1 MNSRL
6 QLPQTVRGVVM
17 KRAYG
22 NWMIGLIVS
31 ALPVQ
36 AETNRVVVAESLA
49 LEQAYDRALATDQ
62 TIRSAA
68 VEIQKANLLPWSA
81 LTRQGP
87 RVLGNASYAKP
98 EHELASAPLVTT
110 KRADLAVEL
119 PLLDLTVFPAFRA
132 GKLSAQAARLAR
144 QFTVRHVLFGVTTA
158 YYDVLKQQRVVEVN
172 RQTLELAR
180 GQLDLAQKRFNVG
193 DVTKTDVLRARVT
206 VERGQR
212 TLTESENALRLA
224 RSVLASI
231 LNLGTE
237 STWVLTDPP
246 AYPVSVESL
255 EALQER
261 AAAGR
266 EDLRVATLAIE
277 TAQARRSEVIARY
290 GPRLVA
296 QWDNV
301 WIDPA
306 TASQPNNFWQATVAV
321 QIPFFEGGQ
330 RELDLRRAGL
340 ERTQAELSYESLTKS
355 IAVDVKEAW
364 LRVHSLEQTLQALH
378 VEVEAAD
385 ENYRSLEHQYRAGT
399 ATSLDVLDALRD
411 LNTARTDLAVE
422 TYGYQ
427 LALRDL
433 ERVTGVFQQ
442 ARVAKVKQP

>member
-1 MNSRL
+1 MRL
-6 QLPQTVRGVVM
+6 RPIIL
-17 KRAYG
+17 A
-22 NWMIGLIVS
+22 LL
-31 ALPVQ
+31 LPVAVATAQ
-36 AETNRVVVAESLA
+36 TNTAPVVQSLA

-62 TIRSAA
+62 TIRIAYA
-68 VEIQKANLLPWSA
+68 EIQKANLLPWSA

-98 EHELASAPLVTT
+98 EHEIASASLVTT
-110 KRADLAVEL
+110 KRADLTVEL
-119 PLLDLTVFPAFRA
+119 PLIDFTVFPAFRA
-132 GKLSAQAARLAR
+132 GKLSAQAARLAH
-144 QFTVRHVLFGVTTA
+144 QFTVRNVLFGVTTA

-180 GQLDLAQKRFNVG
+180 GQFDLAQKRFNVG

-206 VERGQR
+206 VERAQR

-224 RSVLASI
+224 YSVLASI

-237 STWVLTDPP
+237 RALVLTDPP

-255 EALQER
+255 EALQQR

-266 EDLRVATLAIE
+266 EDLRVATLAVE
-277 TAQARRSEVIARY
+277 TAKARRGEVIARY

-296 QWDNV
+296 QWNNV

-306 TASQPNNFWQATVAV
+306 TTSEPNNFWQATVAL

-340 ERTQAELSYESLTKS
+340 ERTQAELSYENVTKS
-355 IAVDVKEAW
+355 IAVDVKETW

-378 VEVEAAD
+378 AEVEAAD
-385 ENYRSLEHQYRAGT
+385 ENYRSLENQYRAGT
-399 ATSLDVLDALRD
+399 ATSLEVLDALRD
-411 LNTARTDLAVE
+411 LNTSRTDLAVE

-442 ARVAKVKQP
+442 PRVEKVKQP

>member
-1 MNSRL
+1 MRL
-6 QLPQTVRGVVM
+6 RPIIL
-17 KRAYG
+17 A
-22 NWMIGLIVS
+22 LL
-31 ALPVQ
+31 LPVTVATAQ
-36 AETNRVVVAESLA
+36 TNTLPVVESLA

-62 TIRSAA
+62 TIRIAYA
-68 VEIQKANLLPWSA
+68 EIQKANLLPWSA

-87 RVLGNASYAKP
+87 TVLGNASYAKP
-98 EHELASAPLVTT
+98 EHEIASASLVTT
-110 KRADLAVEL
+110 KRADLTVEL
-119 PLLDLTVFPAFRA
+119 PLIDFTVFPAFRA
-132 GKLSAQAARLAR
+132 GKLSAQAARLAH
-144 QFTVRHVLFGVTTA
+144 QFTVRNVLFGVTTA

-180 GQLDLAQKRFNVG
+180 GQFDLAQKRFNVG

-206 VERGQR
+206 VERAQR

-224 RSVLASI
+224 HSVLASI

-237 STWVLTDPP
+237 RALVLTDPP

-255 EALQER
+255 EALQQR

-266 EDLRVATLAIE
+266 EDLRVATLAVE
-277 TAQARRSEVIARY
+277 TAKARRGEVIARY

-296 QWDNV
+296 QWNNV

-306 TASQPNNFWQATVAV
+306 TTSQPNDFWQATVAL

-340 ERTQAELSYESLTKS
+340 ERTQAELSYENLTKS

-378 VEVEAAD
+378 AEVEAAD
-385 ENYRSLEHQYRAGT
+385 ENYRSLENQYRAGT
-399 ATSLDVLDALRD
+399 ATSLEVLDALRD
-411 LNTARTDLAVE
+411 LNTSRTDLAVE

-442 ARVAKVKQP
+442 PRVEKVKQP

>member
-1 MNSRL
+1 MRL
-6 QLPQTVRGVVM
+6 RPIIL
-17 KRAYG
+17 A
-22 NWMIGLIVS
+22 LL
-31 ALPVQ
+31 LPVAVATAQ
-36 AETNRVVVAESLA
+36 TNTAPVVQSLA

-62 TIRSAA
+62 TIRIAYA
-68 VEIQKANLLPWSA
+68 EIQKANLLPWSA

-98 EHELASAPLVTT
+98 EHEIASASLVTT
-110 KRADLAVEL
+110 KRADLTVEL
-119 PLLDLTVFPAFRA
+119 PLIDFTVFPAFRA
-132 GKLSAQAARLAR
+132 GKLSAQAARLAH
-144 QFTVRHVLFGVTTA
+144 QFTVRNVLFGVTTA

-180 GQLDLAQKRFNVG
+180 GQFDLAQKRFNVG

-206 VERGQR
+206 VERAQR

-224 RSVLASI
+224 HSVLASI

-237 STWVLTDPP
+237 RALVLTDPP

-255 EALQER
+255 EALQQR

-266 EDLRVATLAIE
+266 EDLRVATLAVE
-277 TAQARRSEVIARY
+277 TAKARRGEVIARY

-296 QWDNV
+296 QWNNV

-306 TASQPNNFWQATVAV
+306 TTSQPNDFWQATVAL

-340 ERTQAELSYESLTKS
+340 ERTQAELSYENLTKS

-378 VEVEAAD
+378 AEVEAAD
-385 ENYRSLEHQYRAGT
+385 ENYRSLENQYRAGT
-399 ATSLDVLDALRD
+399 ATSLEVLDALRD
-411 LNTARTDLAVE
+411 LNTSRTDLAVE

-442 ARVAKVKQP
+442 PRVEKVKQP

>member
-1 MNSRL
+1 MRL
-6 QLPQTVRGVVM
+6 RPIIL
-17 KRAYG
+17 A
-22 NWMIGLIVS
+22 LL
-31 ALPVQ
+31 LPVAVATAQ
-36 AETNRVVVAESLA
+36 TNTAPVVQSLA

-62 TIRSAA
+62 TIRIAYA
-68 VEIQKANLLPWSA
+68 EIQKENLLPWSA

-98 EHELASAPLVTT
+98 EHEIASASLVTT
-110 KRADLAVEL
+110 KRADLTVEL
-119 PLLDLTVFPAFRA
+119 PLIDFTVFPAFRA
-132 GKLSAQAARLAR
+132 GKLSAQAARLAH
-144 QFTVRHVLFGVTTA
+144 QFTVRNVLFGVTTA

-180 GQLDLAQKRFNVG
+180 GQFDLAQKRFNVG

-206 VERGQR
+206 VERAQR

-224 RSVLASI
+224 YSVLASI

-237 STWVLTDPP
+237 RALVLTDPP

-255 EALQER
+255 EALQQR

-266 EDLRVATLAIE
+266 EDLRVATLAVE
-277 TAQARRSEVIARY
+277 TAKARRGEVIARY

-296 QWDNV
+296 QWNNV

-306 TASQPNNFWQATVAV
+306 TTSEPNNFWQATVAL

-340 ERTQAELSYESLTKS
+340 ERTQAELSYENVTKS
-355 IAVDVKEAW
+355 IAVDVKETW

-378 VEVEAAD
+378 AEVEAAD
-385 ENYRSLEHQYRAGT
+385 ENYRSLENQYRAGT
-399 ATSLDVLDALRD
+399 ATSLEVLDALRD
-411 LNTARTDLAVE
+411 LNTSRTDLAVE

-427 LALRDL
+427 VALRDL

-442 ARVAKVKQP
+442 PRVEKVKQP